1 MGEIAVSVV
10 VPVYNNPEGLTACL
24 EALAAQQTARSFEVV
39 VVDDAS
45 TVDLEPIR
53 TAFSPRLSLQWQRLP
68 RNSGPAAARNAGIQA
83 ARGELVLF
91 TDGDCRP
98 EPLWLEALARPFDD
112 PAVRGAKGVYRTAQ
126 TDRVARLA
134 QLEFEERYDLLATFP
149 DIDFVDTY
157 SGAFRR
163 ADLLAV
169 GGFDTSFRRA
179 DNEDVDLSFR
189 IKARGGRFVFVPTA
203 VVWHRHRE
211 GWAGYARLKFG
222 RGFWRMKVYRKH
234 PHKAGRDTY
243 TPWTLKAQLGLLGLA
258 PLLAMGSWLGW
269 PGPGWRSRQQESALA
284 SAPGLRP
291 LGKGMIGGGFA
302 PPRRRSGLAAWVLS
316 WFAAWLITCLPLMKV
331 AWRRDRWLMPWVPV
345 FLLVRG
351 VALVAGMLAGIG
363 SGLLE
368 PWPARSGKANQ
379 QEVAQVRG

>member
-1 MGEIAVSVV
+1 MSEIAVSVV

-24 EALAAQQTARSFEVV
+24 EALAVQQTARSFEVV

-53 TAFSPRLSLQWQRLP
+53 TAFTPRLSLQWHRLP

-98 EPLWLEALARPFDD
+98 EPLWLDALARPFDD

-258 PLLAMGSWLGW
+258 PLLAMGSWLRGPAT
-269 PGPGWRSRQQESALA
+269 PGQRRRRAEVGRHLD
-284 SAPGLRP
+284 SAPGLF
-291 LGKGMIGGGFA
+291 GKALVDCGSEPGRG
-302 PPRRRSGLAAWVLS
+302 RSGPVTWVFS

-331 AWRRDRWLMPWVPV
+331 AWRRDPWLMPWVPV

-368 PWPARSGKANQ
+368 PWPARSGQANQ
-379 QEVAQVRG
+379 